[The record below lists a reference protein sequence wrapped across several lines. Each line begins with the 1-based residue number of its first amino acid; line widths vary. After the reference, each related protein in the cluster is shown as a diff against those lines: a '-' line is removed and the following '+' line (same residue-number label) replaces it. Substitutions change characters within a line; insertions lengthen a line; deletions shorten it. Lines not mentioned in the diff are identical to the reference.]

1 MRNGWRSCCAGR
13 GHSPL
18 CSRGKPSGGG
28 ENTRGEPTPGAAP
41 RPRGSLARRRGGRL
55 SSAEH
60 VLGGMGIC
68 TSLINDFL
76 STLSGALA
84 PTQAASSRASAT
96 TICLAFLPRAPKG
109 RERLQRRPGAFQL
122 IAGSAVGTCSKRS
135 GRGRL
140 TRGGRAGGPSACHE
154 GTARVRVARLGERAL
169 AAARAPGVCTG
180 RAAQR
185 AQELRRVRKPGE
197 LPQLGAQ
204 DKGGADLH
212 APQSR
217 ERLNP

>member
-1 MRNGWRSCCAGR
+1 MRNGWRSCCARR

-76 STLSGALA
+76 STLLWGVGGAEVPIPL
-84 PTQAASSRASAT
+84 
-96 TICLAFLPRAPKG
+96 
-109 RERLQRRPGAFQL
+109 
-122 IAGSAVGTCSKRS
+122 RS
-135 GRGRL
+135 G
-140 TRGGRAGGPSACHE
+140 TQTDVH
-154 GTARVRVARLGERAL
+154 
-169 AAARAPGVCTG
+169 GVG
-180 RAAQR
+180 
-185 AQELRRVRKPGE
+185 
-197 LPQLGAQ
+197 
-204 DKGGADLH
+204 
-212 APQSR
+212 
-217 ERLNP
+217 